1 MKCLADTHVLIWSF
15 FDPRRLPPVIS
26 SMLQDENNDI
36 YYSLASLWEI
46 SIKYSL
52 KKLSLGKMTPEELF
66 QALNASFYLY
76 LRPEPLDVI
85 TNYHLPPLHK
95 DPFDRLLA
103 WQAIRNNLALLSID
117 DRLGIYTS
125 HGLRLIG

>member
-26 SMLQDENNDI
+26 AILQDENNDI

-52 KKLSLGKMTPEELF
+52 KKLSLGKMTPEEFF
-66 QALNASFYLY
+66 QALDVSFYLY

-85 TNYHLPPLHK
+85 SSHRLPPLHK

-117 DRLGIYTS
+117 DRLGVYAS
-125 HGLRLIG
+125 EGLRIIK

>member
-1 MKCLADTHVLIWSF
+1 
-15 FDPRRLPPVIS
+15 
-26 SMLQDENNDI
+26 MLQDENNGI

-52 KKLSLGKMTPEELF
+52 KKLSLGKMTPEKFF
-66 QALNASFYLY
+66 QALDASFYLY

-117 DRLGIYTS
+117 DRLGVYTT

>member
-1 MKCLADTHVLIWSF
+1 MKCLADTHVLVWSF

-26 SMLQDENNDI
+26 SMLQDEKNDI

-52 KKLSLGKMTPEELF
+52 KKLSLGKMTPEEFF
-66 QALNASFYLY
+66 QALDASFYLY

-85 TNYHLPPLHK
+85 TNYRLPPLHK

-117 DRLGIYTS
+117 GRLGAYTS
-125 HGLRLIG
+125 QGLRLIG